1 MKRILNRYRP
11 IAAAC
16 ATALLM
22 FAAARIAAAE
32 NPVCPDCPMD
42 PDSFLTLLETNV
54 PEDST
59 TAAAYYDTV
68 DPDGKK
74 TTYAEWLVET
84 GFLDSVADYHDT
96 GPLAIN
102 ADKTVVH
109 LNEADLGF
117 VRVMSSRCDP
127 RCSHR
132 NPKIYSVI
140 ENYLSFDNAANRVNR
155 LASVTMEWTSPA
167 DGSQPSRRYVTF
179 YAYTG
184 AGERNVVNS
193 GGVLVP
199 FAPDL
204 DTRGTKEVPGLC
216 NSCHGGAPRNLKADG
231 TYRGKGDTGALF
243 LPLDLDNFA
252 FDPNRRALTRRKQE
266 RAYKELN
273 KMALVTHASIEEDDE
288 VAGISR
294 LPAGHELIEGWYG
307 GPGMPSKKFNGE
319 FVPAG
324 WLPPAAPEGFAEL
337 YLGAVAPACRSC
349 HAQQGRSLDFGTYA
363 GFMVF
368 EDAHQDLV
376 LRIECGLDDDPSTR
390 GSGNDDQAVM
400 PLALETYK
408 RFWDPATDPDT
419 TTSQADIFKEF
430 VPNVNCNDL

>member
-1 MKRILNRYRP
+1 MKTNLKHYLFIASTYVISLLLYVSVNT
-11 IAAAC
+11 AAA
-16 ATALLM
+16 A
-22 FAAARIAAAE
+22 
-32 NPVCPDCPMD
+32 NPVCIDCPVD
-42 PDSFLTLLETNV
+42 PDSFLTLLERHV
-54 PEDST
+54 PEDAI
-59 TAAAYYDTV
+59 TAAAYYLAV
-68 DPDGKK
+68 DPLGKK

-84 GFLDSVADYHDT
+84 GFIASVADYHET
-96 GPLAIN
+96 GPLATN

-109 LNEADLGF
+109 QNVADLGF
-117 VRVMSSRCDP
+117 VRLMSSRCDP
-127 RCSHR
+127 RCGHR

-140 ENYLSFDNAANRVNR
+140 ENYKTFDDAAARVNR

-167 DGSQPSRRYVTF
+167 DGSQPSRRFVTF
-179 YAYTG
+179 YAFTG
-184 AGERNVVNS
+184 ADKRDVVNS
-193 GGVLVP
+193 GGVHVP

-216 NSCHGGAPRNLKADG
+216 TTCHGGAPRNLKANG
-231 TYRGKGDTGALF
+231 NYRRKGDTGALF

-252 FDPNRRALTRRKQE
+252 FDPVRPVLSRSAQE
-266 RAYKELN
+266 RAYRKMN
-273 KMALVTHASIEEDDE
+273 KMALITHAAIEEYDE

-307 GPGMPSKKFNGE
+307 GPGMPNKTFNGE

-324 WLPPAAPEGFAEL
+324 WRTPAAPAGVDEL

-349 HAQQGRSLDFGTYA
+349 HAQQGRALDFGTYA

-376 LRIECGLDDDPSTR
+376 LRIECGLDDDPSGRTN
-390 GSGNDDQAVM
+390 GLDNQAVM

-408 RFWDPATDPDT
+408 RFWAGSSTG
-419 TTSQADIFKEF
+419 TSEADLFKKF
-430 VPNVNCNDL
+430 VENVNCDNL